1 MDNRRWSSDAT
12 RSVSHVAAYPTAGGY
27 LTATLLVVA
36 VLLPSTAHAQLM
48 GHNLTGDFGLR
59 SGSQAPVGRYAG
71 FLLPVYVADTIK
83 GPQGEI
89 VEEGTVKVVA
99 IAPFVSFV
107 TETKILGGN
116 YGALISPS
124 FSNTAIEFPRLDVD
138 DSQFGLADLYVVP
151 FQLGWHL
158 PTVDVTTS
166 YGFFAP
172 TGRFEPG
179 ADDNLG
185 LGMWSHELS
194 VGTTVYLDQAK
205 SWHFATRAF
214 YEIHSGKDGID
225 QKVGDLMTLEG
236 GFGKTLSNAS
246 SVGLAY
252 YAQWKVTEDS
262 GADLADLPPS
272 LSGQKDRGFGLGPEV
287 DLLQGGLVIRGLFE
301 FGSRNSLQGF
311 VFVASLGLPF

>member
-1 MDNRRWSSDAT
+1 
-12 RSVSHVAAYPTAGGY
+12 
-27 LTATLLVVA
+27 
-36 VLLPSTAHAQLM
+36 M

-59 SGSQAPVGRYAG
+59 SGSQAPQGRYAG
-71 FLLPVYVADTIK
+71 FFLPVYVADTLK
-83 GPQGEI
+83 GPAGGELVSQGDL
-89 VEEGTVKVVA
+89 KLVA
-99 IAPFVSFV
+99 IAPFVWFV

-116 YGALISPS
+116 YGALIVPS
-124 FSNTAIEFPRLDVD
+124 FANTAIEFPRLDVD
-138 DSQFGLADLYVVP
+138 DSQFGFADLYVVP

-179 ADDNLG
+179 ADDNIG

-194 VGTTVYLDQAK
+194 VGATAYLDQAK
-205 SWHFATRAF
+205 SWHLATTAF

-225 QKVGDLMTLEG
+225 QRVGDLLTLEG
-236 GFGKTLSNAS
+236 GFGRTLANLS

-262 GADLADLPPS
+262 GDDLP
-272 LSGQKDRGFGLGPEV
+272 LLLRGQKDRGFGLGPEV
-287 DLLQGGLVIRGLFE
+287 NLLQGALVIRGLFE
-301 FGSRNSLQGF
+301 FGSRSSLEGF
-311 VFVASLGLPF
+311 MFVASLALPF